1 MGVKTLFVDC
11 YRREGR
17 IGQYCRIL
25 ERYSE
30 VEVIRVNEIGK
41 GCDSGFD
48 AVVFS
53 GSEWML
59 SEESPPDEL
68 IAFVRELRIPTLG
81 ICFGHQL
88 LANCFGAE
96 VKRGDRFIGYE
107 EEIEMDGS
115 WKLFEGLAPKAI
127 MCESHWEYVIPES
140 VRRIGWEIGAW
151 SSSCQVEAIR
161 HPYLP
166 LYGVQFHPE
175 RSGGNGERLIRNF
188 FCYIVR
194 G

>member
-1 MGVKTLFVDC
+1 MDC
-11 YRREGR
+11 YCSEGR
-17 IGQYCRIL
+17 IEQYCRIL

-30 VEVIRVNEIGK
+30 VEVIRVSEVRK

-48 AVVFS
+48 AIVFS

-59 SEESPPDEL
+59 SEKSPSDEL
-68 IAFVRELRIPTLG
+68 IAFVRELQIPTLG

-88 LANCFGAE
+88 LAYCFGAE
-96 VKRGDRFIGYE
+96 VKRGDRLIGY
-107 EEIEMDGS
+107 EEIEMDES
-115 WKLFEGLAPKAI
+115 WELFEGLAPKAS
-127 MCESHWEYVIPES
+127 MCESHREYVTPES

-161 HPYLP
+161 HPHLP

-175 RSGGNGERLIRNF
+175 RSGENGERLIRNF

-194 G
+194 